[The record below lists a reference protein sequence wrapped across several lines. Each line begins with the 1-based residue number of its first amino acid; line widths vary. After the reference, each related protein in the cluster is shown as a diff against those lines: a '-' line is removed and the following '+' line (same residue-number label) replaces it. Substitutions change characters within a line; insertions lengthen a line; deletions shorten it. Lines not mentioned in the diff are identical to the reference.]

1 MVMNVEMPLD
11 PSEYSFWLPPEG
23 MTLTVGD
30 DEEIDV
36 PQIPLPILAKNLDE
50 GRTPSERVIGEGLNS
65 YLRRFPDC
73 PNSAAYAEILKQA
86 YPFHVS
92 DLGSE
97 IIILDVKNVE
107 PELVRDKIKMLKVF
121 ALMEP
126 ENFGV
131 LQQIGIAYYD
141 LAMVYSELI
150 HVRREMGAARLW
162 LEKARRVRSEDLEN
176 LNYLAQICY
185 FAGGYPQA
193 KLYWRLI
200 SDALPDGDAKD
211 ELLNRISRIENGQLP
226 AQPLMESLEQ
236 IGVAMEHYQVEEYAA
251 ACEIMERLQVDG
263 SVPNELPNPEFY
275 YFLGLCREQ
284 VNQQAEACE
293 AFNKALELDPK
304 HQPSQ
309 EAIDR
314 LQVAAKEG

>member
-1 MVMNVEMPLD
+1 MENIEKPLD
-11 PSEYSFWLPPEG
+11 PDEYNFWLPPEG
-23 MTLTVGD
+23 MTLTIGAE
-30 DEEIDV
+30 EEIDV
-36 PQIPLPILAKNLDE
+36 PQIPLPILTKDWE
-50 GRTPSERVIGEGLNS
+50 ESRKPSEREIGEGLNS

-73 PNSAAYAEILKQA
+73 PNSAVYADVLKKA

-97 IIILDVKNVE
+97 IIMLDVKSVN
-107 PELVRDKIKMLKVF
+107 PDFVREKINMLKVL

-131 LQQIGIAYYD
+131 LQRIGIAYYE
-141 LAMVYSELI
+141 LALVYSELI
-150 HVRREMGAARLW
+150 HVRRGMGAARLW
-162 LEKARRVRSEDLEN
+162 LEKARRVRNDDLEN

-193 KLYWRLI
+193 KLYWRI
-200 SDALPDGDAKD
+200 IADSLPAGSAKD
-211 ELLNRISRIENGQLP
+211 ELQQRVARIENGQLP
-226 AQPLMESLEQ
+226 AQPLIESLEQ
-236 IGVAMEHYQVEEYAA
+236 IGVAMERYQIEEYAE
-251 ACEIMERLQVDG
+251 ACEIMERLQQEG
-263 SVPNELPNPEFY
+263 NVPQELPNPEFY

-284 VNQQAEACE
+284 NGNKPEACE
-293 AFNKALELDPK
+293 AFGKALELDSK

-314 LQVAAKEG
+314 LCVPASEG

>member
-1 MVMNVEMPLD
+1 MKNVEKPLD
-11 PSEYSFWLPPEG
+11 PGEYSFWLSPEG
-23 MTLTVGD
+23 MTLTINA
-30 DEEIDV
+30 DEEIDI
-36 PQIPLPILAKNLDE
+36 PQIPLPLLGGNLEEDY
-50 GRTPSERVIGEGLNS
+50 TPSEREIGEGLNS

-73 PNSAAYAEILKQA
+73 PNSAAYADILKHA
-86 YPFHVS
+86 YPFHIS

-97 IIILDVKNVE
+97 IIMLDIKNVAPDFARE
-107 PELVRDKIKMLKVF
+107 KINMLKVL

-131 LQQIGIAYYD
+131 LQRIGMAYYE
-141 LAMVYSELI
+141 LALVYSELI

-162 LEKARRVRSEDLEN
+162 LEKARRVRNDDLEN

-193 KLYWRLI
+193 KLYWRSI
-200 SDALPDGDAKD
+200 ADSLPAGEARN
-211 ELLNRISRIENGQLP
+211 ELQNRISRIENGQLP
-226 AQPLMESLEQ
+226 ACPLIESLEQ
-236 IGVAMEHYQVEEYAA
+236 IGVAMEHYRAKEYAE
-251 ACEIMERLQVDG
+251 ACGIMERLRQDG
-263 SVPNELPNPEFY
+263 SVPQELPNPEFY

-284 VNQQAEACE
+284 NGEQAEACE
-293 AFNKALELDPK
+293 SYSKALELDPK

-314 LQVAAKEG
+314 LQVQAGGS